1 MGSGPVNHDL
11 AVAGTVVSEFSH
23 TTENAIEL
31 FERFIREEETGPS
44 IGVLAKVVHKDFLA
58 MEVGLRPPFA
68 GPHYG
73 AIFLP
78 NYGRRPC

>member
-1 MGSGPVNHDL
+1 MGSGPANHDL
-11 AVAGTVVSEFSH
+11 AVAGTVVSELNH
-23 TTENAIEL
+23 ATEATEL
-31 FERFIREEETGPS
+31 FERFIREEETDPS